1 MHYAADCGRREV
13 SVVYPFLVASMAL
26 GHASTAEASKVY
38 VFSTK
43 PNTTFQV
50 RRNNLPVQT
59 VTSTALGSL
68 QVQLATAS
76 GDRFELVPA
85 AGAPPA
91 PPLSVV
97 AGSEAPSCVTVRW
110 AASSDPSI
118 TGYAVSF
125 GTASVAQG
133 HAHSY
138 AESFQLGRV
147 TQHTVC
153 ALPSGVYYFAVRA
166 RTSSGSLSA
175 YSSERSVSI
184 QTTGALIADFDAQV
198 TGGGVRLSWRVVSS
212 ETVLGYRLYRSD
224 DGAPE
229 LLIADG
235 IDAGASAFVDT
246 DVRPGRAYSYVLTA
260 MLQDGSETRSLVES
274 AEIPSLALTLE
285 QNRPNPF
292 NPSTEIP
299 FVLAETSRV
308 VVRVFD
314 VAGSHVATVFDG
326 RLAEGRQSVDWDG
339 RDVRGQRVASG
350 VYLYTLS
357 AGARTLS
364 KKMVLL
370 K

>member
-13 SVVYPFLVASMAL
+13 SVIYPFLVASMAL
-26 GHASTAEASKVY
+26 GHAATADANKVY
-38 VFSTK
+38 VFSAK

-50 RRNNLPVQT
+50 RRNNLPTQT

-68 QVQLATAS
+68 QLQLSTTS
-76 GDRFELVPA
+76 GDRFELIPA
-85 AGAPPA
+85 AGQPPA

-97 AGSEAPSCVTVRW
+97 VGSEAPSCATVRW

-118 TGYAVSF
+118 TGYVVSF

-133 HAHSY
+133 HAPSY

-166 RTSSGSLSA
+166 RTSSGALSA
-175 YSSERSVSI
+175 YSSERSVPI
-184 QTTGALIADFDAQV
+184 QTTGALIAAFDAKV
-198 TGGGVRLSWRVVSS
+198 TGGAVRLSWRVVSS
-212 ETVLGYRLYRSD
+212 ETLLGYRLYRSG

-229 LLIADG
+229 LLIAEG
-235 IDAGASAFVDT
+235 IDAGASAFVDA
-246 DVRPGRAYSYVLTA
+246 DVRPGHAYAYVLGA
-260 MLQDGSETRSLVES
+260 MLQDGTETRSLV
-274 AEIPSLALTLE
+274 ATAQLPKLALTLE

-299 FVLAETSRV
+299 FVLAETGRV

-326 RLAEGRQSVDWDG
+326 QMAEGRQTVDWDG
-339 RDVRGQRVASG
+339 RDVRGQQVASG

-357 AGARTLS
+357 AGTRTLS
-364 KKMVLL
+364 KKMVMV